1 MIKRLIFGCIV
12 PVSLL
17 CGACASSGR
26 DFSAENEAILPV
38 SPEIPAREPVDS
50 PEFDVP
56 EPEEGPPVP
65 EFGEIWAYILQDR
78 EDALRE
84 GLPISDLGYFGAEVD
99 TYGKLV
105 AVPDPR
111 AIPRFNGRIHLVV
124 KCDSY
129 SLTHFV
135 LKYNSPERRELI
147 ADLLAATRN
156 FDGLQIDFENIPPR
170 DREQFFSFLGELRAG
185 LKDKFFTVA
194 LRARIRP
201 VNNDVHDY
209 ARIGPLVDRIL
220 VMAYDEHW
228 ATSAPGPIASMEW
241 CRDVASYAYS
251 VIGREKL
258 IMGLPFYGRVWI
270 EPNPAKAYIYSQIES
285 LLDENDI
292 RETQRERGIPNFEY
306 ETSVTAKGYYE
317 DSGSLAI
324 RLRMYRD
331 MGVQSVGFWRL
342 GQEDPRVWDVLRLSR
357 R

>member
-1 MIKRLIFGCIV
+1 MV

-17 CGACASSGR
+17 FSACASSGR
-26 DFSAENEAILPV
+26 DFSGGNGAIYPV
-38 SPEIPAREPVDS
+38 PPGIPAPETADS
-50 PEFDVP
+50 PEFDIP
-56 EPEEGPPVP
+56 EQDGGLPVS

-78 EDALRE
+78 ENALRE

-99 TYGKLV
+99 SYGKLA
-105 AVPDPR
+105 AVPNPR
-111 AIPRFNGRIHLVV
+111 AIPRFNGRVHLVV

-147 ADLLAATRN
+147 ADLLGAARN
-156 FDGLQIDFENIPPR
+156 FDGLQIDFEYIPVR

-185 LKDKFFTVA
+185 LRDKFFTVA
-194 LRARIRP
+194 LKARTRP

-228 ATSAPGPIASMEW
+228 AGSAPGPVAGMEW
-241 CRDVASYAYS
+241 CRDVASYACS

-258 IMGLPFYGRVWI
+258 IMGLPFYGRAWI

-285 LLDENDI
+285 LLGENGI
-292 RETQRERGIPNFEY
+292 RETPREKGIPSFEF
-306 ETSVTAKGYYE
+306 ETPVVVKGYYE
-317 DSGSLAI
+317 DSGSLAV

-331 MGVQSVGFWRL
+331 MGVR
-342 GQEDPRVWDVLRLSR
+342 
-357 R
+357 